1 MSDNFAEIL
10 KKSKDGDIKAFMILI
25 SPYQSKIYGAALSIF
40 QNEAEASQ
48 IAVKA
53 IGSIYAALPYY
64 NSRSS
69 FSTWIWSIVS
79 PYFKKILPHQKTG
92 LPA

>member
-1 MSDNFAEIL
+1 MTDNFTEVL
-10 KKSKDGDIKAFMILI
+10 KKSKGGDIKAFMVLI
-25 SPYQSKIYGAALSIF
+25 SPYQAKIYGAALSIS

-48 IAVKA
+48 IALKA
-53 IGSIYAALPYY
+53 ISSIYAALPYY

-69 FSTWIWSIVS
+69 FSTWIWSIVF
-79 PYFKKILPHQKTG
+79 PYFKKTLKHQKTE